1 MRSVKKLLMGC
12 MILLSLVSCSPDVR
26 EISDIALVM
35 ITGIDFDAKTKTYTF
50 TAYCILPT
58 TTSTDKK
65 TGNSNEWV
73 ASASGNSI
81 MEATRNLRSRAGKML
96 IWQHDKFF
104 IIGEQAAKY
113 AMPQLVDF
121 LTRNRD
127 IRGSSY
133 LIVSEGRVANKLTI
147 KGETN
152 DLLANELLGKVL
164 NERLW
169 GKSLS
174 MQLKDVT
181 DYLAD
186 PYRGFITSRLTAAQP
201 ADKRQE
207 VLYLNGGSV
216 FHKGHFIGWMN
227 GEKVIVVH
235 LLTYGRGGLSKL
247 EFPQTFHLDHTQIT
261 MLLRNPKRTIHY
273 HEEKGKQKMTVDL
286 NLQGVLMDSDKP
298 LSFHSKDSIA
308 KLEQTISSQL
318 QETVNRNLYSIQKE
332 LKVDVFGYSDF
343 ISKHDPKSWSTLK
356 SQWGTIFPEMP
367 IQVTVHIQV
376 TSIGMKQ

>member
-1 MRSVKKLLMGC
+1 MRSVKKLLLIGVT
-12 MILLSLVSCSPDVR
+12 LLNLVSCSPDVR

-35 ITGIDFDAKTKTYTF
+35 ITGIDFDEQTKKYTF
-50 TAYCILPT
+50 TAYCILPS
-58 TTSTDKK
+58 TTSTEKA
-65 TGNSNEWV
+65 GNNNEWV
-73 ASASGNSI
+73 ASASGDSI
-81 MEATRNLRSRAGKML
+81 MEATRNLRSRAGKLL

-104 IIGEQAAKY
+104 IIGEQTARH

-121 LTRNRD
+121 LTRSRD

-133 LIVSEGRVANKLTI
+133 LIVSDGKVANKLTI

-181 DYLAD
+181 DYFAD

-201 ADKRQE
+201 SDKRQD

-216 FHKGHFIGWMN
+216 FNKGHFIGWIN
-227 GEKVIVVH
+227 GEKVITVH
-235 LLTYGRGGLSKL
+235 LLAYGRGGLSKL
-247 EFPQTFHLDHTQIT
+247 EFPETFQFEDARMT
-261 MLLRNPKRTIHY
+261 MLLRNPRRTLHY
-273 HEEKGKQKMTVDL
+273 HQIQGKQGITVDL
-286 NLQGVLMDSDKP
+286 NLQGVIIDTDKAIS
-298 LSFHSKDSIA
+298 LLSKDSIA
-308 KLEQTISSQL
+308 KLEQTISAQL
-318 QETVNRNLYSIQKE
+318 LKRINRNLYSIQKE
-332 LKVDVFGYSDF
+332 LKVDVFGYSDYL
-343 ISKHDPKSWSTLK
+343 SKHEPKAWRTLK
-356 SQWGTIFPEMP
+356 DQWGTAYPEMP
-367 IQVTVHIQV
+367 IQVTVHVHV